1 MFKRKSVIISSFVF
15 IAVLVG
21 IMLING
27 CGKVAPVGPD
37 NDQTALKEPFGNEQV
52 EQQWGRVFVMK
63 VDHAVDL
70 ITSADHPV
78 EIDIGAGGYNAELD
92 VPPGATGGVVNITAQ
107 ASAYLTASGMVY
119 VFNFGP
125 DGLEFNEPVKLTI
138 EVDAIEDYDDSGVF
152 NGAELRYWNPDTQEW
167 EFQEA
172 DDDSDGDG
180 KYEFNIDHFSRYGI
194 GGRTT

>member
-1 MFKRKSVIISSFVF
+1 MFKSKSVIISSFVF

-70 ITSADHPV
+70 VTSPDHPV
-78 EIDIGAGGYNAELD
+78 EIDIGAGGYNAKLD
-92 VPPGATGGVVNITAQ
+92 VPNDATDGVVNITAQ

-119 VFNFGP
+119 VFEFGP
-125 DGLEFNEPVKLTI
+125 DGTQFDKSTTLSLDVE
-138 EVDAIEDYDDSGVF
+138 AIEDYDENDKF
-152 NGAELRYWNPDTQEW
+152 DGAELRYWNSDKQEW
-167 EFQEA
+167 ELYEVDA
-172 DDDSDGDG
+172 DDDGNG
-180 KYEFNIDHFSRYGI
+180 KFEFNIDHFSRYGI